1 MKHRKMHC
9 KSQFELLCSIIEE
22 TKCTNTLNL
31 MQNVLRLSGT
41 KRKKYRISKNMG
53 FIFKT
58 AAKVFLDPYKLI
70 RKDEEH
76 PEEERYNILGRV
88 GKVLFVVC
96 VFREEN
102 VVRMISARIAAV
114 PEKERYYHGEDEL

>member
-1 MKHRKMHC
+1 MHC
-9 KSQFELLCSIIEE
+9 KSQFELLCSIIVE

-53 FIFKT
+53 FILRRQQK
-58 AAKVFLDPYKLI
+58 AFLNPYKLI
-70 RKDEEH
+70 RKAEEH
-76 PEEERYNILGRV
+76 PQKERYNIMGKV